1 MRFDRRIVFGV
12 WVAALALAAWP
23 AAAQPV
29 SVTSAEPSVGEQES
43 VGLQVRVKGKG
54 FATGAQAEFLLD
66 DNSTGGISVTSTQ
79 FVSSTELVATVNIAA
94 GASLSF
100 FDIRVI
106 NLSGRTGRG
115 SDLFQVVE
123 KGRAG
128 GACVPSGVPAGVVEL
143 ATLNPAAGL
152 VSPTNM
158 AIDMKVAPVTV
169 NGTNALMAAVSSGPR
184 VEVYF
189 LSASGVDGVD
199 VDVVN
204 LHRTLVVSNT
214 SRLVQSVAVGDVNG
228 DGTPD
233 VVAADFTVAALF
245 LGQQTSGGP
254 VTFSPPIYLA
264 AAGEPAINVG
274 RGLAIGNLDPLV
286 AGDEIVVTQT
296 GQKGGKTGTFLPVAH
311 VYSVN
316 GTAVTK
322 LRSIRPTV
330 SPAMTYDEG
339 FGYAIAVADV
349 YGTGDLDLVS
359 TSRKKGQ
366 VWIFP
371 GPSFDAYDS
380 NADAYEPVVATGPT
394 FQVAAGDVDG
404 IVGAEIV
411 ATTGWAT
418 TDIRGEVLSGLPI
431 AIAEGLTFTPE
442 SESLGKGW
450 STKGVTIAD
459 LNGDLRP
466 DLIVGAPNAE
476 PSSACPNMGA
486 AYMFLGQ
493 ENGGWER
500 RRLNP
505 TTYNGSFNAYGWSVA
520 FGTVD
525 GRRLLL
531 VGEQGAD
538 VNGVDAAGQVYVYRV
553 DAP

>member
-1 MRFDRRIVFGV
+1 MRFERRYA
-12 WVAALALAAWP
+12 VAMWILGLVLAAVP

-29 SVTSAEPSVGEQES
+29 AVSSAEPNFGEQES
-43 VGLQVRVKGKG
+43 IGLQVRVKGKG
-54 FATGAQAEFLLD
+54 FASGAQAQFLLD
-66 DNSTGGISVTSTQ
+66 DNSTGGITVQSTA
-79 FVSSTELVATVNIAA
+79 FVSSTELVATVDIAA

-100 FDIRVI
+100 FDIRVV
-106 NLSGRTGRG
+106 NQNGRTGRG

-123 KGRAG
+123 KGARG
-128 GACVPSGVPAGVVEL
+128 GGCTPDSVPAGFVEL

-169 NGTNALMAAVSSGPR
+169 NGTNALMAAVSSGQR

-189 LSASGVDGVD
+189 LSAAGIDGVD
-199 VDVVN
+199 IDVVSP
-204 LHRTLVVSNT
+204 HRTLVVSNT
-214 SRLVQSVAVGDVNG
+214 TRLVQSVAVGDVNA

-245 LGQQTSGGP
+245 LGQQTLGGP
-254 VTFSPPIYLA
+254 VTFSAPIYLA

-274 RGLAIGNLDPLV
+274 RGLAIGNLDPLA

-339 FGYAIAVADV
+339 FGYSIAIGDV
-349 YGTGDLDLVS
+349 YGSGDLDLVS

-371 GPSFDAYDS
+371 GPSLDADGN
-380 NADAYEPVVATGPT
+380 NADGYEPIVASGPT

-404 IVGAEIV
+404 FAGAEVV

-418 TDIRGEVLSGLPI
+418 ADIRGEVLRGLPI
-431 AIAEGLTFTPE
+431 AIDPAFTFTPE
-442 SESLGKGW
+442 SEGLGKGW

-466 DLIVGAPNAE
+466 DLVLGAPNAE
-476 PSSACPNMGA
+476 PSSACTNMGA
-486 AYMFLGQ
+486 AYVFLGL
-493 ENGGWER
+493 ENGGWDR

>member
-1 MRFDRRIVFGV
+1 MRFKRQLVVGL
-12 WVAALALAAWP
+12 WVSAMLAMAMP

-29 SVTSAEPSVGEQES
+29 AVNSAEPNFGEQES

-54 FATGAQAEFLLD
+54 FNQGARAEFLLD
-66 DNSTGGISVTSTQ
+66 DNSTGGITVQSTV
-79 FVSSTELVATVNIAA
+79 FVSSTELLATIDIAA
-94 GASLSF
+94 GASLSL
-100 FDIRVI
+100 FDIRVV

-123 KGRAG
+123 KGARG
-128 GACVPSGVPAGVVEL
+128 GGCTPDGVPAGFVQL

-152 VSPTNM
+152 ESPVNM

-169 NGTNALMAAVSSGPR
+169 NGASALMAAVTSGPR

-189 LSASGVDGVD
+189 VSASGVDGVD
-199 VDVVN
+199 VDEVN
-204 LHRTLVVSNT
+204 PHRTLVVSNT
-214 SRLVQSVAVGDVNG
+214 TRLVQSVAVGDVNG

-254 VTFSPPIYLA
+254 VTFSAPIYLA

-274 RGLAIGNLDPLV
+274 RALAIGNLDPGV

-311 VYSVN
+311 IYSVS

-339 FGYAIAVADV
+339 FGYSIAVADV
-349 YGTGDLDLVS
+349 FGSGDLDLVS
-359 TSRKKGQ
+359 TSRKRGQ

-371 GPSFDAYDS
+371 GPSLDADGN
-380 NADAYEPVVATGPT
+380 NADGYQPVVASGPT

-404 IVGAEIV
+404 IAGAEIL
-411 ATTGWAT
+411 ATTSWGSFPSSG
-418 TDIRGEVLSGLPI
+418 DVLRGLISDPVYAFEPEQGGL
-431 AIAEGLTFTPE
+431 A
-442 SESLGKGW
+442 KGW

-459 LNGDLRP
+459 LNGDGRP
-466 DLIVGAPNAE
+466 DLVVGAPNAE
-476 PSSACPNMGA
+476 PSTACPNMGA
-486 AYMFLGQ
+486 AYVFLGQ
-493 ENGGWER
+493 ENGGWDR

-520 FGTVD
+520 FGTVE

-538 VNGVDAAGQVYVYRV
+538 VNGVDNAGQVYVYRV

>member
-1 MRFDRRIVFGV
+1 MRLGWRYAVAM
-12 WVAALALAAWP
+12 WVLGLLLAAVP

-29 SVTSAEPSVGEQES
+29 AVSSADPNFGEQES

-54 FATGAQAEFLLD
+54 FNQGARAEFLLD
-66 DNSTGGISVTSTQ
+66 DNSSGGISVTSTTV
-79 FVSSTELVATVNIAA
+79 VSSTELVATIDIAA

-100 FDIRVI
+100 FDIRVV
-106 NLSGRTGRG
+106 NLNGRTGRG

-123 KGRAG
+123 KGARG
-128 GACVPSGVPAGVVEL
+128 GGCTPGGVPAGFVQL

-169 NGTNALMAAVSSGPR
+169 NGTAALMAAVSSGPR

-189 LSASGVDGVD
+189 VSASGVDGID

-204 LHRTLVVSNT
+204 PHRTLVVSNT
-214 SRLVQSVAVGDVNG
+214 TRLVQSVAVGDVNG

-233 VVAADFTVAALF
+233 VVAADYTVAALF
-245 LGQQTSGGP
+245 LGQQTEGGP
-254 VTFSPPIYLA
+254 VTFSAPISLA

-274 RGLAIGNLDPLV
+274 RALAIGNLDPGV
-286 AGDEIVVTQT
+286 PGDEIVVTQT

-311 VYSVN
+311 IYSVN
-316 GTAVTK
+316 GTTVTK

-339 FGYAIAVADV
+339 FGYSVAIGDV
-349 YGTGDLDLVS
+349 YGSDDLDLVAA
-359 TSRKKGQ
+359 SRRKGQ

-371 GPSFDAYDS
+371 GPSLDADG
-380 NADAYEPVVATGPT
+380 NIADGYEPVVASGPT

-404 IVGAEIV
+404 VSGAEIL
-411 ATTGWAT
+411 ATTSWGSFPST
-418 TDIRGEVLSGLPI
+418 GEVLRGLVADP
-431 AIAEGLTFTPE
+431 AYAFEPEQGGLA
-442 SESLGKGW
+442 KGW
-450 STKGVTIAD
+450 STKGVTIGD
-459 LNGDLRP
+459 LNGDGRP
-466 DLIVGAPNAE
+466 DLVVGAPNAE
-476 PSSACPNMGA
+476 PSSACTNMGA
-486 AYMFLGQ
+486 AYVFLG
-493 ENGGWER
+493 EPTGGWWR
-500 RRLNP
+500 LRLNP
-505 TTYNGSFNAYGWSVA
+505 TNYNGSFNAFGWSTA

-525 GRRLLL
+525 GRRLLF

-538 VNGVDAAGQVYVYRV
+538 VNGADNAGQVYVYRV
-553 DAP
+553 DTP